1 MLFKANMVTPDFE
14 VKGCAYIF
22 EQLLRLDLLLVKEL
36 LHIVLVVRPLNVTV
50 CKITLRPA
58 TGSHINTDGIEL
70 PYTWTTQY

>member
-36 LHIVLVVRPLNVTV
+36 LHIVLVVRP
-50 CKITLRPA
+50 KYKD
-58 TGSHINTDGIEL
+58 INTSEFYHL
-70 PYTWTTQY
+70 PEILEICWRITHKRFKDKV

>member
-36 LHIVLVVRPLNVTV
+36 LHILLVVMWPNPFECDCL
-50 CKITLRPA
+50 
-58 TGSHINTDGIEL
+58 
-70 PYTWTTQY
+70 